1 MNCQHSE
8 AGCNL
13 DNLLT
18 IILQRFFAVAIYLIG
33 TPGFTVL
40 KKRHMAMMK
49 MLSGQ
54 DMSTMKTG
62 RNLDDQEIIPSL
74 CASSSRNESQDY
86 CGLNRTNKKLN
97 PFLAEHSISEY
108 LEESRSHS

>member
-40 KKRHMAMMK
+40 KKRHMAMM
-49 MLSGQ
+49 
-54 DMSTMKTG
+54 
-62 RNLDDQEIIPSL
+62 
-74 CASSSRNESQDY
+74 
-86 CGLNRTNKKLN
+86 
-97 PFLAEHSISEY
+97 
-108 LEESRSHS
+108 